1 MELDFFAVTARARAA
16 AVGVCTQEPDARPV
30 LERERDG
37 QYRLRY
43 AGVDEAFCVRVYGER
58 RRERLLE
65 TGCLEDALISRLS
78 NPDHTFDDVLNPFS
92 GSFRRKHSDPGW
104 YQNLLVSGLFLQ
116 PGACHT
122 EYAVLS
128 ATPRT
133 DTPQALE
140 QVFRAGKRRAISPRG
155 WSGNLR
161 SHQCCRR

>member
-1 MELDFFAVTARARAA
+1 M
-16 AVGVCTQEPDARPV
+16 
-30 LERERDG
+30 ERERDG

-65 TGCLEDALISRLS
+65 TGSLEDALISRLS

-116 PGACHT
+116 PGALPHRIRRALGHAPDGHAAGT
-122 EYAVLS
+122 GAGV
-128 ATPRT
+128 PRGQA
-133 DTPQALE
+133 PGKAAGLQPGGQALPA
-140 QVFRAGKRRAISPRG
+140 VGAVPARRRADE
-155 WSGNLR
+155 
-161 SHQCCRR
+161 CRLSFVPQG

>member
-1 MELDFFAVTARARAA
+1 MPGPYWNGKGTGSTACAMPAWTKRS
-16 AVGVCTQEPDARPV
+16 VCAYTAK
-30 LERERDG
+30 G
-37 QYRLRY
+37 
-43 AGVDEAFCVRVYGER
+43 GG
-58 RRERLLE
+58 ERLLE

-140 QVFRAGKRRAISPRG
+140 QVFRAGKRRAKLPAFNPAGRRYRLSVRC
-155 WSGNLR
+155 LR
-161 SHQCCRR
+161 ARRADECRLSFVPQG